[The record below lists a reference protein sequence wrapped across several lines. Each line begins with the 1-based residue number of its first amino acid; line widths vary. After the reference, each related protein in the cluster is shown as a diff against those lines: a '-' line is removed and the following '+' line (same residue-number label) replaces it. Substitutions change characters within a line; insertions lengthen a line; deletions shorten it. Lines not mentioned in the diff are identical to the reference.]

1 MFQSTMFTHFE
12 RQECLLKI
20 LMDGLLYHPKSAGIG
35 RYIASLVQ
43 AYAEK
48 YRLVDELQVMALSG
62 QTIGGITMI
71 PLSRSLERSVNR
83 ILFEQWLFR
92 SRLKAIS
99 YDVVHFPDYQVPV
112 MRPVQAAVMTV
123 HDLVAFKYPSLFPK
137 AQSLM
142 KQYLMARS
150 VKIAERV
157 IVPSQTTA
165 DDLQE
170 ILHVPCERIA
180 VIPHGV
186 DPINVSQ
193 ANGSYR
199 MRERPYFLAVG
210 TIEPRK
216 NFEGLIHAFSQ
227 FVHENHLPGQ
237 VDLLIA
243 GKKGWLYQSVLEAP
257 GKWNVGGNVFL
268 LEYVSKEN
276 LRTLYQNALAL
287 VYPSFYEGFGL
298 PVLEA
303 MAYGTPVIASN
314 QGALREVSGDA
325 ALLADPSDTTAFSEY
340 MTQIWENREL
350 RALLGQK
357 GRDRA
362 KGYRWEVTAE
372 KTREVYLQVAG
383 R

>member
-1 MFQSTMFTHFE
+1 
-12 RQECLLKI
+12 
-20 LMDGLLYHPKSAGIG
+20 
-35 RYIASLVQ
+35 
-43 AYAEK
+43 
-48 YRLVDELQVMALSG
+48 
-62 QTIGGITMI
+62 
-71 PLSRSLERSVNR
+71 
-83 ILFEQWLFR
+83 
-92 SRLKAIS
+92 
-99 YDVVHFPDYQVPV
+99 
-112 MRPVQAAVMTV
+112 
-123 HDLVAFKYPSLFPK
+123 
-137 AQSLM
+137 
-142 KQYLMARS
+142 
-150 VKIAERV
+150 
-157 IVPSQTTA
+157 
-165 DDLQE
+165 
-170 ILHVPCERIA
+170 
-180 VIPHGV
+180 
-186 DPINVSQ
+186 
-193 ANGSYR
+193 
-199 MRERPYFLAVG
+199 
-210 TIEPRK
+210 
-216 NFEGLIHAFSQ
+216 LIHAFSQ

-303 MAYGTPVIASN
+303 TAYGTPVIASN